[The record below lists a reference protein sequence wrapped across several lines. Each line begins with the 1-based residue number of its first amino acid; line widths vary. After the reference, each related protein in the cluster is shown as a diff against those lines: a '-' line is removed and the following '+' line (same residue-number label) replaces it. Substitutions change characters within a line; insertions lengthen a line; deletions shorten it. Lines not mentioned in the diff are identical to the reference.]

1 MRTAGSLP
9 SCRLTAARYL
19 LWILVLAHLFV
30 GTVGAASLSHV
41 PLEDI
46 SHAHLSDDHSHGH
59 VHHADG
65 SDSVDAHP
73 AHDATDHSHD
83 KPNVPPLH
91 LSREPACPA
100 PLNASEKRQDYPA
113 PCSLPERPP
122 RSLPMS

>member
-1 MRTAGSLP
+1 MHAAGSCP
-9 SCRLTAARYL
+9 PCRSNLARCL
-19 LWILVLAHLFV
+19 LWLLVFAHLFV

-46 SHAHLSDDHSHGH
+46 THTHASEAHAHGH
-59 VHHADG
+59 VHDADEPG
-65 SDSVDAHP
+65 STSAHP

-91 LSREPACPA
+91 LSRGPACA
-100 PLNASEKRQDYPA
+100 TPLNAGEKRLDYPA

-122 RSLPMS
+122 RSLPTS